1 MENTVCANCENEVL
15 DDLDFCPYCGTLFI
29 EDVKCINH
37 TDKKAKGV
45 CLICEEPYCNDCGK
59 FVAKKFLCSTHA
71 HYEIYEGMAKVFGSN
86 DHVHCNY
93 LANMLKQETIHA
105 LVYMRKTSPISVGG
119 VDYSLFRAS
128 GEYND
133 HLINEI
139 KVMVPFHQ
147 VLEAEKIINE
157 FEKGEEE
164 PGLNNNE

>member
-1 MENTVCANCENEVL
+1 MEKTICSYCDNEVSE
-15 DDLDFCPYCGTLFI
+15 DLDFCPYCGSLFL

-37 TDKKAKGV
+37 SEVEAEGV
-45 CLICEEPYCNDCGK
+45 CLICEDPYCKSCGK
-59 FVAKKFLCSTHA
+59 FTGRKFLCDKHSD
-71 HYEIYEGMAKVFGSN
+71 YEIYQGMAKVFGSN

-93 LANMLKQETIHA
+93 LADMLKQEGIHA

-128 GEYND
+128 GEYNG

-147 VLEAEKIINE
+147 VLDAEKILDE
-157 FEKGEEE
+157 FEESE
-164 PGLNNNE
+164 